1 MFHKLEVLE
10 LKPIKNRKII
20 AYISSKENAKY
31 FQNKDTS
38 KLRDFLKKNNVD
50 FVTVDF
56 QVNMKEFNNTP
67 FALTLSDLKIPYFQ
81 VDIPDYAMGYLY
93 QEIVEKQQLQTELF
107 EEYEKMNDKES
118 YKGLSLKNWIDM
130 LGEEIQEKEIF
141 LSLKLRP
148 QWIVKKMLDL
158 VSNYEK
164 DIIVF
169 VHFVQEDICEDICPE
184 VTNNLRDLGVKV
196 ISYNKKHT
204 IQNIIF

>member
-1 MFHKLEVLE
+1 MEVLE

-31 FQNKDTS
+31 FQNEDTS
-38 KLRDFLKKNNVD
+38 KLFEFLRKNNVD

-56 QVNMKEFNNTP
+56 QVDMKEFSKTP
-67 FALTLSDLKIPYFQ
+67 FARTLDELKIPYFQ

-93 QEIVEKQQLQTELF
+93 QEIVEKQELQTELF
-107 EEYEKMNDKES
+107 EEYESMNDKES

-130 LGEEIQEKEIF
+130 LGEEIQEREIF

-158 VSNYEK
+158 VLTQHK
-164 DIIVF
+164 DSTVF

-184 VTNNLRDLGVKV
+184 VTRNLRELGVKV
-196 ISYNKKHT
+196 VSYNKKHT

>member
-1 MFHKLEVLE
+1 MEVLE

-31 FQNKDTS
+31 FQNNDIS
-38 KLRDFLKKNNVD
+38 KLMSFLKKNNVN

-56 QVNMKEFNNTP
+56 QVDMKEFSKTP
-67 FALTLSDLKIPYFQ
+67 FAQTLDELKIPYFQ

-107 EEYEKMNDKES
+107 EEYERIDNKES

-158 VSNYEK
+158 VLSQDK

-169 VHFVQEDICEDICPE
+169 VHFVQEDICEEICPE
-184 VTNNLRDLGVKV
+184 VTKNLRELGVKV
-196 ISYNKKHT
+196 VSYNKKHT
-204 IQNIIF
+204 VQNIIF